1 MAAGLDPEPALP
13 ALRSL
18 ADSLLAGIEIPP
30 LGLVRQRLDPPRLND
45 IEGATRAA
53 VGRAIE
59 GQAPKTVAIGV
70 GSRGIANLQA
80 IVRTTVATF
89 RAAGWDP
96 FIVPAMGSHGAAD
109 AAGQAAV
116 LAGYG
121 IDEAGVGTRVEATME
136 TVVVGEAAGIPVHVD
151 RNAHEAGAIFLVA
164 RVKPHTSFHGPV
176 ESGPTKMC
184 AIGLG
189 KQAGA
194 GIMHAAGIAGLR
206 DRIRPAARLLH
217 QRGLLVGALGIVE
230 NQRDQTAL
238 IEGLT
243 GAEVGAAAEER
254 LLEQARRL
262 MPKLPFDELDVLIID
277 QMGKDVSGSGMD
289 TNVINRM
296 RLIGEE
302 EPPGLH
308 VTAIVACDLSD
319 GAHGNAMGIGLADF
333 IPARLLAKV
342 DLAALYANGLT
353 AGLVGVERVQ
363 LPIILP
369 TCRDAIRAAVATCGK
384 DPGSPLKLAWIRDT
398 LHTETLGASPALL
411 EEARRREDLEIVA
424 GARPLPFDES
434 GELPRLEAALTLP
447 LG

>member
-1 MAAGLDPEPALP
+1 MAAGLNPEPALP
-13 ALRSL
+13 ALRQL
-18 ADSLLAGIEIPP
+18 ADSLLAGVQLPP
-30 LGLVRQRLDPPRLND
+30 LGIVRQRLDPPRLD
-45 IEGATRAA
+45 AIEAATRKA
-53 VGRAIE
+53 VERVIA
-59 GQAPKTVAIGV
+59 GQAPRPVAIGV
-70 GSRGIANLQA
+70 GSRGIANLQV
-80 IVRTTVATF
+80 IVATTVGAF
-89 RAAGWDP
+89 KGAGWDP

-109 AAGQAAV
+109 AAGQARV
-116 LAGYG
+116 LASYG
-121 IDEAGVGTRVEATME
+121 IDEEGVGVPVRATME
-136 TVVVGEAAGIPVHVD
+136 TVVAGEAGGVPVHVD

-164 RVKPHTSFHGPV
+164 RIKPHTSFHGPV

-194 GIMHAAGIAGLR
+194 SIMHAAGIAGLR

-217 QRGLLVGALGIVE
+217 ERGLLLGAVGIVE
-230 NQRDQTAL
+230 NQRDETAL

-243 GAEVGAAAEER
+243 GAEIGAEAEER
-254 LLEQARRL
+254 LLEKARSL
-262 MPKLPFDELDVLIID
+262 MPKLPFERLDVLIVD

-302 EPPGLH
+302 EPAG
-308 VTAIVACDLSD
+308 VQITAIVACDLSP

-363 LPIILP
+363 LPITLP

-384 DPGSPLKLAWIRDT
+384 DPGTPLKVAWIRDT
-398 LHTETLGASPALL
+398 LHTETLGASPSLL
-411 EEARRREDLEIVA
+411 EEARGRADLEIVA
-424 GARPLPFDES
+424 DANPLPFDGE
-434 GELPRLEAALTLP
+434 GELPKLALD
-447 LG
+447 